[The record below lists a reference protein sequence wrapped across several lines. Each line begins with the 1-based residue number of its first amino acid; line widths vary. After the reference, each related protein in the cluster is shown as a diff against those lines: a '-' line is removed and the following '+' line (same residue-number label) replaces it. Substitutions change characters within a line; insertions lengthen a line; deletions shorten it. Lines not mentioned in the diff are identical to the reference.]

1 MRKIIDIDI
10 ADKRR
15 KEDKLR
21 EILEYHCGFHGTQS
35 QLIEIYEELE
45 KFFINQYYKHEG
57 GGG

>member
-1 MRKIIDIDI
+1 MGIIKDMRKIIDIDI

-45 KFFINQYYKHEG
+45 KFFINHS
-57 GGG
+57 